1 MELSIC
7 IPTFNRVKQL
17 DNCLNSILISKNKV
31 KNFNFE
37 VCVSDNGS
45 VEDVSKI
52 IRKYEKNI
60 KIKYNQNKNNV
71 GFALNAIK
79 AVSMGEGKF
88 VWIIGNDDLLL
99 PNTLQDLKK
108 IFDENNDVDYFFI
121 NSYHLNSSF
130 VEKYS
135 HPFDSNIL
143 TGIKMKKL
151 SSYTQSKKVD
161 FWDVIDP
168 KVSWEFLIGIFLS
181 VFKREEWL
189 KNITILNDADL
200 KDTRVWSNFDN
211 TCMNAKVIARSFK
224 NSRSYIKAE
233 PLSVNLFGKREWG
246 TLYEFIEVVRIP
258 ELIDFYREEGLPLS
272 KYIYCKNFA
281 LRNFFNYFVKIIITG
296 NKAGLNYI
304 NFNRHIFKNL
314 IYPNAWL
321 SILYFLYRKLI
332 IIFKIK

>member
-272 KYIYCKNFA
+272 KYI
-281 LRNFFNYFVKIIITG
+281 
-296 NKAGLNYI
+296 
-304 NFNRHIFKNL
+304 
-314 IYPNAWL
+314 
-321 SILYFLYRKLI
+321 
-332 IIFKIK
+332 